1 MGQEAK
7 QCNVWH
13 VCWIY
18 TQVVSFDLLHVD
30 LWTIEPVLLVDVG
43 GVRGLVCGGGG
54 VVGVCCAFC
63 TGDTDLWTMIKQ
75 ERGTVEMSLK
85 QSRSS

>member
-18 TQVVSFDLLHVD
+18 TQVVSFVLLHVD
-30 LWTIEPVLLVDVG
+30 LWTVESVLLVDVG